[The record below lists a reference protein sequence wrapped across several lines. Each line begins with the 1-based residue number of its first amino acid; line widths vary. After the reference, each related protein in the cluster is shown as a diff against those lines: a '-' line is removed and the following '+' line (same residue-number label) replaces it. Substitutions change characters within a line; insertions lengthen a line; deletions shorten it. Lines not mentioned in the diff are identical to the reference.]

1 MCRDLVARKIVK
13 LPKGWMLM
21 HQCKV
26 AESALDKISC
36 QSQSLKRNRCILAWL
51 LKIMGD
57 LFRKSCQDHFD
68 MEHCCSHLDSA
79 ACALAKVLLVKICN
93 QAQAYALQSHSL
105 AMHFIFAYSDFGTN
119 LTPVEGVFQ
128 QSAATQQL
136 QIVQGQQQRL
146 PATI

>member
-21 HQCKV
+21 HQCEV

-36 QSQSLKRNRCILAWL
+36 QSQSLKRKRCISPWP

-68 MEHCCSHLDSA
+68 MEHCCSHLKSA

-105 AMHFIFAYSDFGTN
+105 AMHFIFAYSDSGTN
-119 LTPVEGVFQ
+119 ISRQWKVFSSKAQ
-128 QSAATQQL
+128 QPSNFK
-136 QIVQGQQQRL
+136 
-146 PATI
+146 